1 MKYYFYIFLSVS
13 FPFLLTSCS
22 GLGNSQG
29 ELVGVSGRKS
39 YKQDI
44 PYGMVYVP
52 AGTFIMGGTD
62 QDITSARTAPNK
74 QITIAP
80 FFMDETEITNNEY
93 RQFVFWVR
101 DSIAAKTIGGDYVI
115 QSEDGTEYIN
125 PKKIVTYDTKGKNAD
140 NADALQAMYYQGD
153 DKILGTNDFDVTKLI
168 YQYNWFDLRA
178 AALKQNIGQP
188 RSSFIRREK
197 VHVYPDTL
205 VWIKDFSYAQ
215 NEPMVEQYFSHP
227 AYDDYPVVGVNW
239 KQATAFCKW
248 RTEYNNS
255 YRDRLKKPRRGEMS
269 LPTEA
274 QFEYASRGGR
284 NGTDYPWGGPYI
296 RNSRGCMLAN
306 FKPLRGN
313 YSDDGG
319 AYTVHVKSYF
329 PNGYGLYNMSGNV
342 AEWTSSTYNEASYVF
357 THDFNPTYTTSS
369 NLDDVPL
376 SQRRKV
382 IRGGSW
388 KDIGYYLRNSSR
400 SYEYADTA
408 KSYIGFRCVAQVV
421 GRINAK

>member
-1 MKYYFYIFLSVS
+1 MKYIFYILLFFSL
-13 FPFLLTSCS
+13 PFVLVSCS
-22 GLGNSQG
+22 STGNSQG
-29 ELVGVSGRKS
+29 ELTGVSGRKS

-44 PYGMVYVP
+44 PYGMVYIP

-62 QDITSARTAPNK
+62 QDITSARTALSK
-74 QITIAP
+74 QVTIAP
-80 FFMDETEITNNEY
+80 FFMDEAEITNNEY

-101 DSIAAKTIGGDYVI
+101 DSIAAKIIGGEYLI
-115 QSEDGTEYIN
+115 QAEDGTEYIN
-125 PKKIVTYDTKGKNAD
+125 PKKTVVYGSQGKED
-140 NADALQAMYYQGD
+140 NSDALQAMYYQGD
-153 DKILGTNDFDVTKLI
+153 DKLLGTNDFDVTKLI
-168 YQYNWFDLRA
+168 YQYTWFDLRS

-197 VHVYPDTL
+197 VNVYPDTL

-239 KQATAFCKW
+239 RQATAFCNW
-248 RTEYNNS
+248 RTEFNNT
-255 YRDRLKKPRRGEMS
+255 YRDKLNKPRRGAMS

-274 QFEYASRGGR
+274 QFEYAARGGR

-296 RNSRGCMLAN
+296 RNSRGCLLAN

-313 YSDDGG
+313 YIDDGG
-319 AYTVHVKSYF
+319 AYTVHAKSYF

-342 AEWTSSTYNEASYVF
+342 AEWTSSTYNESSFVF
-357 THDFNPTYTTSS
+357 THDMNPNYATVKD
-369 NLDDVPL
+369 LDDLPL
-376 SQRRKV
+376 PQRRKV

-388 KDIGYYLRNSSR
+388 KDIGYYLRNSTR
-400 SYEYADTA
+400 TYEYADTA

-421 GRINAK
+421 GRIN